1 MRSVAAHC
9 TRDFGV
15 RLPQAAPL
23 VDVSCND
30 RLAKQVTGAQGY
42 SPNRGAGIEKP
53 CRYAQVI
60 RPGVIETGGIVE
72 VSLDPQDDALPR
84 LVFHA
89 YTNRPTVGEGGEL
102 RILPGYCGYRAL
114 AGRLNLALAAERR
127 AKGGEHVRQDLANGH
142 FTR

>member
-1 MRSVAAHC
+1 
-9 TRDFGV
+9 
-15 RLPQAAPL
+15 LIE
-23 VDVSCND
+23 
-30 RLAKQVTGAQGY
+30 LA
-42 SPNRGAGIEKP
+42 N
-53 CRYAQVI
+53 
-60 RPGVIETGGIVE
+60 IVE

-102 RILPGYCGYRAL
+102 RILPGYEIPCAGGYRAL